1 VAFDE
6 ARGGMAM
13 RCGLAWVLVAPA
25 ALTLTHCDGGL
36 VLAENADLG
45 MRSEDFAI
53 RIAPTQFEAR
63 HHQPDPGPSRSDI
76 VSSEKLTQGR
86 VPA

>member
-1 VAFDE
+1 
-6 ARGGMAM
+6 M
-13 RCGLAWVLVAPA
+13 RCGLAWVFA
-25 ALTLTHCDGGL
+25 ALTGPTLTHYDDGL
-36 VLAENADLG
+36 VLAKNADLG

-53 RIAPTQFEAR
+53 RIRPTLLEAR
-63 HHQPDPGPSRSDI
+63 HHHPDPGPSRSDI